1 MPKKT
6 DWQELNSPQ
15 NQGQTGAGRRANIA
29 GNTAGNATAGNTL
42 DPNRFQYEVANEIGV
57 TGRVSDQQAGQW
69 DSQTRARK
77 RRGTGGGTS
86 NQ

>member
-6 DWQELNSPQ
+6 DWQENRSPQ
-15 NQGQTGAGRRANIA
+15 NRGATNVSSV
-29 GNTAGNATAGNTL
+29 L

-57 TGRVSDQQAGQW
+57 TGRISSQQADQW

-77 RRGTGGGTS
+77 RRGAGGGNN
-86 NQ
+86 NQGT